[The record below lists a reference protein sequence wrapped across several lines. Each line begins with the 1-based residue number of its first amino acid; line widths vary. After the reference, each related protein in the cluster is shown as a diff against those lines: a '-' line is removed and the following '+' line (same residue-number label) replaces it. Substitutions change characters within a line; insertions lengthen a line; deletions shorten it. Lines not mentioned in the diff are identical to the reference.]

1 LIWNLKERQC
11 SIDNPSETNIMFYL
25 LRRLLVGFLS
35 TIVFFA
41 TYVAVGDILLAA
53 MAAIATVIAQLV
65 LGWTAYGSR
74 GGMTWASLAVVLILT
89 GTTFAGENPAASA
102 NWISSQNF
110 TPVNAICRAT
120 PQDL

>member
-1 LIWNLKERQC
+1 
-11 SIDNPSETNIMFYL
+11 MFYL

-41 TYVAVGDILLAA
+41 AYVAVGDILFAA
-53 MAAIATVIAQLV
+53 MAAIVTVIAQLV

-74 GGMTWASLAVVLILT
+74 GGITWASLAVVLILT
-89 GTTFAGENPAASA
+89 GTTFAGEDLTTSTS
-102 NWISSQNF
+102 WISSQKF

-120 PQDL
+120 PQNL

>member
-1 LIWNLKERQC
+1 
-11 SIDNPSETNIMFYL
+11 MFYL

-41 TYVAVGDILLAA
+41 THVAVGDVLLASV
-53 MAAIATVIAQLV
+53 AAIATVISQLV
-65 LGWTAYGSR
+65 LGWTAHGSR

-89 GTTFAGENPAASA
+89 GTTFAGDDPASSA
-102 NWISSQNF
+102 NWISNQNF

-120 PQDL
+120 PQDI